1 MKFCIP
7 RTIHNRIHTQSSH
20 QIFVNTLL
28 NWNSLCTMCTVY
40 VGPLRIDFHMP
51 DSKCMKSCFLY
62 LVWDNFLYIAQ
73 KYLLNLG
80 IGIWKTNSPP
90 SLHPSQR
97 EHISSTHSDL
107 SIWGVMHPLGVFCG
121 EAKVSIPSPWGHP
134 EPLRPAP
141 RWCPAAETTTF
152 LNTWM
157 RKKTKPQ
164 CGKERSVLNLRN
176 DHSGLPWWL
185 NGKESTC
192 KAGTAEDAGSIPGS
206 GRSPGG
212 EHGNPL
218 QYSCLKNP
226 MDRGAWRATV
236 HGVAKSRTGLKW
248 LSTHS
253 CQPRSKPCC

>member
-1 MKFCIP
+1 M
-7 RTIHNRIHTQSSH
+7 HNVYRVCGAFKKWLPHAWFQMHEIMLPL
-20 QIFVNTLL
+20 F
-28 NWNSLCTMCTVY
+28 SL
-40 VGPLRIDFHMP
+40 RQF
-51 DSKCMKSCFLY
+51 
-62 LVWDNFLYIAQ
+62 
-73 KYLLNLG
+73 
-80 IGIWKTNSPP
+80 
-90 SLHPSQR
+90 SLHCSKIPPEFGNWDLENKLSSLPSSFTKRTHFIHALWPFHLGSDASSGSVLWGSQGLR
-97 EHISSTHSDL
+97 SIS
-107 SIWGVMHPLGVFCG
+107 LGM
-121 EAKVSIPSPWGHP
+121 PWGHS

-152 LNTWM
+152 LNSWM

-192 KAGTAEDAGSIPGS
+192 KAGTAEDAGSIPGL

-218 QYSCLKNP
+218 QYSCLENP

-253 CQPRSKPCC
+253 CQPTSKPSC